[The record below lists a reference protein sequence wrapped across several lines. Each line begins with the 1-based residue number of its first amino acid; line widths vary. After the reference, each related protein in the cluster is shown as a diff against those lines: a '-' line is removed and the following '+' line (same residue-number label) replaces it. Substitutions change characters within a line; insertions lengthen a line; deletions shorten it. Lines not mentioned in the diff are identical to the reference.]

1 MAPFNSLPNT
11 LSIPEG
17 GPQAA
22 QWLPTEE
29 STAHMPIVIDQVAL
43 ARLYGEPLFALPHD
57 LYIPPDALQVFL
69 EAFEGPLDLLLYLIR
84 KQNFNILDI
93 PMAAVTRQYL
103 TYVDEIRATNLELAA
118 EYLLMAAML
127 IEIKSRMLLP
137 PKRQP
142 EGQEAEDPRA
152 ELVRRLLE
160 YEQIKLA
167 AHKLNEMPQFGR
179 DFLRAQVYVE
189 QSLQPRFPD
198 VNVVDLQEAW
208 RDIVK
213 RARLVQHHVISREEL
228 SVREHMSIVLRK
240 LQGRKFVEFDELFD
254 AARGMP
260 VLVVTFIALLELS
273 KEGLLDVTQAEAFA
287 PLYVRLA
294 YTPT

>member
-1 MAPFNSLPNT
+1 MNSMPAVPAVL
-11 LSIPEG
+11 
-17 GPQAA
+17 A
-22 QWLPTEE
+22 
-29 STAHMPIVIDQVAL
+29 STADLPSAEGADLPGMPMVIDQVAL
-43 ARLYGEPLFALPHD
+43 ARLYGEPLFAMPHD
-57 LYIPPDALQVFL
+57 LYIPPDALKVFL

-103 TYVDEIRATNLELAA
+103 AYVDEIRSTNLELAA

-137 PKRQP
+137 PKKTAQ
-142 EGQEAEDPRA
+142 GHEAEDPRA

-167 AHKLNEMPQFGR
+167 AHQLSEIPQFGR
-179 DFLRAQVYVE
+179 DFLRAQVFVE
-189 QSLQPRFPD
+189 QALQPRFPD
-198 VNVVDLQEAW
+198 VHVVDLQDAW

-240 LQGRKFVEFDELFD
+240 LQGARFIEFEDLFD
-254 AARGMP
+254 TTRGMP
-260 VLVVTFIALLELS
+260 VLVVTFIAMLELC
-273 KEGLLDVTQAEAFA
+273 KEGLIDVTQAEAFA
-287 PLYVRLA
+287 PIYVRLA
-294 YTPT
+294 YTPA